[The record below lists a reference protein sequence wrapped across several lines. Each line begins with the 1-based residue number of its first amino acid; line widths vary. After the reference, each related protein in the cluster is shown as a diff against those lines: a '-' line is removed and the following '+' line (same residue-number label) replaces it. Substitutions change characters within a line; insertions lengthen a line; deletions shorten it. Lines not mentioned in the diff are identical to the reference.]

1 MIINL
6 MTNFRYFEFSFGV
19 DEQVKENVTYNIK
32 RIIYLK
38 TWNETLIS
46 TCIYTQK
53 EKFKIN
59 SKLWKK
65 IKMEITFGPMRI
77 FIITF

>member
-6 MTNFRYFEFSFGV
+6 MTNFRYFEFSFGA
-19 DEQVKENVTYNIK
+19 DEQVKEKFIC
-32 RIIYLK
+32 ISK

-65 IKMEITFGPMRI
+65 LKWR
-77 FIITF
+77 